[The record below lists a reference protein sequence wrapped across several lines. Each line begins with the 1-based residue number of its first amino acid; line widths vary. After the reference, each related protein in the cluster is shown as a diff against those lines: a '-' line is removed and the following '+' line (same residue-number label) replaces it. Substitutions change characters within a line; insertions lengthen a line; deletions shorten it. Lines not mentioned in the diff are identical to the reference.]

1 MAEIAADGLKTQE
14 KGASLTTVV
23 AASAAGTTFEWYD
36 FFVFGSLT
44 QVISKTF
51 FSGLTDTAGYIA
63 ALALFGAGFAFRPI
77 GALVFGRIGDRVGR
91 KGAFLVTVTLM
102 GGATVVIG
110 LLPSYAAAGILSP
123 ILLLTMRILQGFAL
137 GGEYGGAAIYV
148 AEHAPVGARGRAT
161 SWVQT
166 SAAFGLFA
174 ALLVILVTRLTLGK
188 LFGPAAFDAWGWRI
202 PFLFSAGLLA
212 VSIFMRMKLS
222 ESPAFAAMK
231 AEGGGSKA
239 PFQESFGQWKN
250 LKLVLLS
257 LAAVMSAQ
265 GAVWYTAFFYVQTF
279 MEKFLKVDPAT
290 INGLMMAAVAVSA
303 PLYVLFGWLS
313 DKVGRKPVMLFGMTL
328 MLIAYFPGFHLLGQM
343 LNPALAQA
351 QAQSPATV
359 IADPA
364 DCSLQFDPVGKASFT
379 SSCDIAKSALANAG
393 VSYVNAS
400 GAAGQPAL
408 VRVGLA
414 TIPSLDARGLPK
426 DVAKAVKTSVE
437 TKIKEGL
444 ARSGYPAKADL
455 HGHEPALPHRNRLD
469 RRVRP
474 LYRLRHRGG
483 RGQHLRRPLV
493 PLRLYPAQRSDL
505 SFPAAGDEGPGLE
518 RLAAHACHKD
528 PASEVHFARPSRS
541 AIVASVGRFA
551 CSRLATASFSRST
564 RRTLPPATLPR
575 SSSLQ
580 PRFASSASR
589 AGYLSGPSRP
599 VGVSGIPSKSE
610 PRPTQSTPQTWR
622 MCSMWSATISRV
634 TAGFGCAFSQ
644 AAMAAAAFSGWPI

>member
-328 MLIAYFPGFHLLGQM
+328 MLIAYFPGFHLLGQR

-444 ARSGYPAKADL
+444 ARSGYPAKADPKAMNL
-455 HGHEPALPHRNRLD
+455 PGAFGVLMIFVIAATALFGPIASCLVELFPTRIRYTAMSLPYHIGTGWI
-469 RRVRP
+469 
-474 LYRLRHRGG
+474 GG
-483 RGQHLRRPLV
+483 FV
-493 PLRLYPAQRSDL
+493 PFTA
-505 SFPAAGDEGPGLE
+505 F
-518 RLAAHACHKD
+518 
-528 PASEVHFARPSRS
+528 
-541 AIVASVGRFA
+541 AIVAAVGNIYAGLWYPFGFTLLSVLTCLFLLPETKGRDLNA
-551 CSRLATASFSRST
+551 
-564 RRTLPPATLPR
+564 
-575 SSSLQ
+575 
-580 PRFASSASR
+580 
-589 AGYLSGPSRP
+589 
-599 VGVSGIPSKSE
+599 
-610 PRPTQSTPQTWR
+610 
-622 MCSMWSATISRV
+622 
-634 TAGFGCAFSQ
+634 
-644 AAMAAAAFSGWPI
+644 